1 MKRTLWID
9 TSAGISAEQ
18 FAAALVGLGARE
30 RDMMKVMESAVK
42 EFGMVDAH
50 THIELLPDGALAHRL
65 HLIPLAPQPM
75 EGVSATLDDA
85 LSRSGVQGSYANF
98 ARRVLAI
105 LHTAEEQ
112 YSANTTYE
120 TFSLP
125 AVGTAHTPY
134 KQKAPYQP
142 DPGNINDGA
151 FYIEIAPQ
159 YAAGM
164 QELDTFSHIFV
175 LSYLDRSAS
184 PEITVNPPWKG
195 DKKRYGIFATRSPNR
210 PSPIGLTRARLLY
223 IEGNRIITGPLD
235 LFDSTPVLD
244 IKPFIH
250 SIDGAGDE
258 QDAGNDGW
266 LEGSDHL
273 ELHRLG
279 IPHEHPSSTEILS
292 HPQLLVAI
300 LTGIAWG
307 LQYLDVDLSSIFCI
321 SPITVG
327 FALRPL
333 TQAVLEQHD
342 MPCKVESELGELVTP
357 VGAGILA
364 ALTPTIVDEHLPDDK
379 RTGIGLGQDMAALRL
394 FFFDLP

>member
-1 MKRTLWID
+1 MKRSLWID
-9 TSAGISAEQ
+9 TSAGISAQQ
-18 FAAALVGLGARE
+18 FAAALVGLNARE
-30 RDMMKVMESAVK
+30 RDMMQVMESAVK

-50 THIELLPDGALAHRL
+50 THTEILADGSLAHRF
-65 HLIPLAPQPM
+65 HLVPLALHPM
-75 EGVSATLDDA
+75 DDVSATLDNA
-85 LSRSGVQGSYANF
+85 LSRAGVQGSYADF

-105 LHTAEEQ
+105 LHTAKEQ

-142 DPGNINDGA
+142 DPGNINDGV

-159 YAAGM
+159 YAEGM
-164 QELDTFSHIFV
+164 QELDTFSHVFV
-175 LSYLDRSAS
+175 LSYLNRSIS
-184 PEITVNPPWKG
+184 PEITVNPPWKEG
-195 DKKRYGIFATRSPNR
+195 KKRYGVFATRSPNR
-210 PSPIGLTRARLLY
+210 PSPIGLTRARLLR
-223 IEGNRIITGPLD
+223 IEGNHIITGPLD
-235 LFDSTPVLD
+235 LFDGTPVLD
-244 IKPFIH
+244 IKPFIR

-258 QDAGNDGW
+258 QDVGNDGW

-279 IPHEHPSSTEILS
+279 IPHEHPTGTEILS

-307 LQYLDVDLSSIFCI
+307 LQYLDVDLSSVFCI
-321 SPITVG
+321 SPVTVG
-327 FALRPL
+327 SALKPL
-333 TQAVLEQHD
+333 TRAVLEQHD
-342 MPCKVESELGELVTP
+342 MPYKAEPELGEPVTP

-364 ALTPTIVDEHLPDDK
+364 ALAPTMVDEHLPSDK
-379 RTGIGLGQDMAALRL
+379 RAGIGLGQDMAALRL
-394 FFFDLP
+394 FFV